1 MTIATTM
8 IANQALAATIEIATT
23 MIDPHVPKAAIQ
35 TALKDRIGT
44 GIAQADQKDQKD
56 RTGIVIAQ
64 TDQSAQTAIVRTE
77 IGIAIATAQM
87 ATATVQTV
95 IEKDPAIEKDP
106 NRKNPIAEAA
116 EAVAMEVHD
125 VADLVVAVAETAD
138 AQAVAAV
145 VVVAQVVVV
154 VAQAGA
160 VATETV
166 TTATIAGATIIG
178 IAIVSPS
185 KSMTRN
191 WSKASACWSFI
202 QTDTAS
208 FAAQR
213 KITLVTVAIRSCPA
227 R

>member
-8 IANQALAATIEIATT
+8 IANQALAVTIEIATT

-44 GIAQADQKDQKD
+44 GIAQADQKD
-56 RTGIVIAQ
+56 RTGIEIAQ

-116 EAVAMEVHD
+116 EAVAMEAHD

-166 TTATIAGATIIG
+166 TTATIVGATIG

-185 KSMTRN
+185 NSMTRN